1 MWPPLGLCK
10 MIICAHKGHYC
21 FAKHMFSTLAHVKAF
36 QKRGRILFPKGG
48 GDMISD
54 VDIDLWLSGVLAEN
68 IAELYIAY

>member
-1 MWPPLGLCK
+1 MLCE
-10 MIICAHKGHYC
+10 AYVLY
-21 FAKHMFSTLAHVKAF
+21 SRVKAF
-36 QKRGRILFPKGG
+36 QNRGRILFPKGG

>member
-1 MWPPLGLCK
+1 
-10 MIICAHKGHYC
+10 
-21 FAKHMFSTLAHVKAF
+21 MFSTLAREKAF
-36 QKRGRILFPKGG
+36 PKRGSILFPKGG

>member
-1 MWPPLGLCK
+1 MLCEAYVLYSCTCK
-10 MIICAHKGHYC
+10 GISEKGKNII
-21 FAKHMFSTLAHVKAF
+21 S
-36 QKRGRILFPKGG
+36 KRW